1 MTVSTDSLWVAGI
14 VGGALALGFS
24 YLIRLRERFVN
35 AVAER
40 ITGDEISDPQVIT
53 AVTRLEINREAYRVE
68 VERNYRISMQDLR
81 EMGRRDEELR
91 RRREPMGQNHP
102 YTRGI
107 GWPKGPM
114 PSIQVPYSVSEEG
127 RKIRL

>member
-24 YLIRLRERFVN
+24 YLIRLRE
-35 AVAER
+35 
-40 ITGDEISDPQVIT
+40 
-53 AVTRLEINREAYRVE
+53 RLEINREAYRVE